1 MANCEN
7 GGEMQRVISLLAL
20 KPILYGLIG
29 MVISG
34 ISFPVAGVIVV
45 QNGLI
50 SMRYMLMHGVILGGV
65 AAVVLDIPMLVAVI
79 PLNVILVLIM
89 VRLNKEGCTLSVAS
103 TAMMVCTM
111 GLASLVSHVF
121 DVPAKDTL
129 EVLWGSPFA
138 LTRIDLILLIIL
150 GVLTISYVS
159 IFFRPISML
168 FFDKDIASSMRV
180 PVRVHNTVMVLTVA
194 LIVSVAMR
202 VLGALLIDALL
213 VLPVVGTSKRAKS
226 LKQLFIQSSV
236 TGLVLSLVG
245 YLLAL
250 LWNLPVS
257 GTLALLAVLVFV
269 LNSLFSGF
277 CKKHFNFFLEKGR
290 RK

>member
-1 MANCEN
+1 
-7 GGEMQRVISLLAL
+7 MQRIISLLAL

-29 MVISG
+29 MIISG

-50 SMRYMLMHGVILGGV
+50 PMRYMLMHGVILGGL
-65 AAVVLDIPMLVAVI
+65 AAVVLDIPMLLAVI

-89 VRLNKEGCTLSVAS
+89 VRLNKDGRTLSVAS

-111 GLASLVSHVF
+111 GLASLMSHIF

-138 LTRIDLILLIIL
+138 LTRMDLILLTIL
-150 GVLTISYVS
+150 GVLSISYVA
-159 IFFRPISML
+159 IFFRPITML
-168 FFDKDIASSMRV
+168 FFDKDIALSMKV
-180 PVRVHNTVMVLTVA
+180 PVRAHNTVMVLITA

-213 VLPVVGTSKRAKS
+213 VLPVVAVSKNAKS
-226 LKQLFIQSSV
+226 LKQLFFQSSV
-236 TGLVLSLVG
+236 TGLILSVVG

-257 GTLALLAVLVFV
+257 GTLALLAVATFL
-269 LNSLFSGF
+269 LNSLF
-277 CKKHFNFFLEKGR
+277 NFFLKKGFF
-290 RK
+290 KKGGKKI

>member
-1 MANCEN
+1 
-7 GGEMQRVISLLAL
+7 MQRIISLLTL

-29 MVISG
+29 MIISG
-34 ISFPVAGVIVV
+34 VSFPVAGVIVV

-50 SMRYMLMHGVILGGV
+50 PMRYMLMHGVILGGV
-65 AAVVLDIPMLVAVI
+65 AAVVLDVPMLVTVI

-89 VRLNKEGCTLSVAS
+89 VRLNKDGRTLSVAS

-138 LTRIDLILLIIL
+138 LTKMDLLLLAIL
-150 GVLTISYVS
+150 GLIAIFYVV
-159 IFFRPISML
+159 IFFRPISMV
-168 FFDKDIASSMRV
+168 FFDKDIALSMGV
-180 PVRVHNTVMVLTVA
+180 SVKAHNTVMVLITA

-213 VLPVVGTSKRAKS
+213 VLPVVGASKNAKS
-226 LKQLFIQSSV
+226 LKQLFIQSSI
-236 TGLVLSLVG
+236 TGLVLSLIG
-245 YLLAL
+245 YLVAL
-250 LWNLPVS
+250 QWNLPVS
-257 GTLALLAVLVFV
+257 GTLALLAVAAFILE
-269 LNSLFSGF
+269 SLQ
-277 CKKHFNFFLEKGR
+277 KHLKRGGR
-290 RK
+290 

>member
-1 MANCEN
+1 M
-7 GGEMQRVISLLAL
+7 AL

-29 MVISG
+29 MIISG

-50 SMRYMLMHGVILGGV
+50 PMRYMLMHGVILGGI
-65 AAVVLDIPMLVAVI
+65 AAVVLDTPMLLAVI
-79 PLNVILVLIM
+79 PLNVVLVLIM
-89 VRLNKEGCTLSVAS
+89 VRLNKDGRTLSVAS
-103 TAMMVCTM
+103 TVMMVCTM
-111 GLASLVSHVF
+111 GLASLMSHIF

-138 LTRIDLILLIIL
+138 LTRMDLILLTIL
-150 GVLTISYVS
+150 GVLSISYVA
-159 IFFRPISML
+159 IFFRPITML
-168 FFDKDIASSMRV
+168 FFDKDIALSMKV
-180 PVRVHNTVMVLTVA
+180 PVRAHNTVMVLITA

-213 VLPVVGTSKRAKS
+213 VLPVVAVSKNAKS
-226 LKQLFIQSSV
+226 LKQLFFQSSV
-236 TGLVLSLVG
+236 TGLVLSVVG

-257 GTLALLAVLVFV
+257 GSLALLAVATFL
-269 LNSLFSGF
+269 LNSLF
-277 CKKHFNFFLEKGR
+277 NFFLKKGFF
-290 RK
+290 KKGGKKI

>member
-1 MANCEN
+1 
-7 GGEMQRVISLLAL
+7 MQRIISLLAL

-29 MVISG
+29 MIISG

-50 SMRYMLMHGVILGGV
+50 PMRYMLMHGVILGGI
-65 AAVVLDIPMLVAVI
+65 AAVVLDTPMLLAVI
-79 PLNVILVLIM
+79 PLNVVLVLIM
-89 VRLNKEGCTLSVAS
+89 VRLNKDGRTLSVAS
-103 TAMMVCTM
+103 TVMMVCTM
-111 GLASLVSHVF
+111 GLASLMSHIF

-138 LTRIDLILLIIL
+138 LTRMDLILLTIL
-150 GVLTISYVS
+150 GVLSISYVA
-159 IFFRPISML
+159 IFFRPITML
-168 FFDKDIASSMRV
+168 FFDKDIALSMKV
-180 PVRVHNTVMVLTVA
+180 PVRAHNTVMVLITA

-213 VLPVVGTSKRAKS
+213 VLPVVAVSKNAKS
-226 LKQLFIQSSV
+226 LKQLFFQSSV
-236 TGLVLSLVG
+236 TGLVLSVVG

-257 GTLALLAVLVFV
+257 GSLALLAVATFL
-269 LNSLFSGF
+269 LNSLF
-277 CKKHFNFFLEKGR
+277 NFFLKKGFL
-290 RK
+290 KKGGKKI

>member
-1 MANCEN
+1 
-7 GGEMQRVISLLAL
+7 MQRIISLLAL

-29 MVISG
+29 MIISG

-50 SMRYMLMHGVILGGV
+50 PMRYMLMHGVILGGI
-65 AAVVLDIPMLVAVI
+65 AAVVLDIPMLLAVI

-89 VRLNKEGCTLSVAS
+89 VRLNKEGRTLSVSS

-111 GLASLVSHVF
+111 GLASLVSHIF

-138 LTRIDLILLIIL
+138 LTRMDLILLTIL
-150 GVLTISYVS
+150 GVLSISYVA
-159 IFFRPISML
+159 IFFRPITML
-168 FFDKDIASSMRV
+168 FFDKDIALSMKV
-180 PVRVHNTVMVLTVA
+180 PVRAHNTVMVLITA

-213 VLPVVGTSKRAKS
+213 VLPVVAVNKNAKS
-226 LKQLFIQSSV
+226 LKQLFFQSSV
-236 TGLVLSLVG
+236 TGLVLSVIG

-257 GTLALLAVLVFV
+257 GTLALLAVATFF
-269 LNSLFSGF
+269 LNSLF
-277 CKKHFNFFLEKGR
+277 NFFLKKGFF
-290 RK
+290 KKGGKKK

>member
-1 MANCEN
+1 
-7 GGEMQRVISLLAL
+7 MQRIISLLAL

-29 MVISG
+29 MIISG

-50 SMRYMLMHGVILGGV
+50 PMRYMLMHGVILGGI
-65 AAVVLDIPMLVAVI
+65 AAVVLDTPMLLAVI
-79 PLNVILVLIM
+79 PLNVVLVLIM
-89 VRLNKEGCTLSVAS
+89 VRLNKDGRTLSVAS
-103 TAMMVCTM
+103 TVMMVCTM
-111 GLASLVSHVF
+111 GLASLMSHIF

-138 LTRIDLILLIIL
+138 LTRMDLILLTIL
-150 GVLTISYVS
+150 GVLSISYVA
-159 IFFRPISML
+159 IFFRPITML
-168 FFDKDIASSMRV
+168 FFDKDIALSMKV
-180 PVRVHNTVMVLTVA
+180 PVRAHNTVMVLITA

-213 VLPVVGTSKRAKS
+213 VLPVVAVSKNAKS
-226 LKQLFIQSSV
+226 LKQLFFQSSV
-236 TGLVLSLVG
+236 TGLVLSVVG

-257 GTLALLAVLVFV
+257 GSLALLAVATFL
-269 LNSLFSGF
+269 LNSLF
-277 CKKHFNFFLEKGR
+277 NFFLKKGFF
-290 RK
+290 KKGGKKI

>member
-1 MANCEN
+1 
-7 GGEMQRVISLLAL
+7 MQRLISLLTL
-20 KPILYGLIG
+20 KPILFGLLG
-29 MVISG
+29 MLISG
-34 ISFPVAGVIVV
+34 ISFPIAGVIVV

-50 SMRYMLMHGVILGGV
+50 PMRYMLMHGVILGGV
-65 AAVVLDIPMLVAVI
+65 AALVLDVPMLAVVI
-79 PLNVILVLIM
+79 PLNVILVLVM
-89 VRLNKEGCTLSVAS
+89 VRLSKEGRNLSTAS
-103 TAMMVCTM
+103 AAMMVCTM
-111 GLASLVSHVF
+111 GLASLVSHLF

-138 LTRIDLILLIIL
+138 LTQTDLILLASLAVLAIL
-150 GVLTISYVS
+150 YIA
-159 IFFRPISML
+159 IFFTPISMI
-168 FFDKDIASSMRV
+168 FFDKDIASSMGV
-180 PVRVHNTVMVLTVA
+180 PVRTHNTIMVLITA

-213 VLPVVGTSKRAKS
+213 VLPVVGASKNAKS

-257 GTLALLAVLVFV
+257 GTLAMLAVVTFIF
-269 LNSLFSGF
+269 NSVTEKLKR
-277 CKKHFNFFLEKGR
+277 KK
-290 RK
+290 

>member
-1 MANCEN
+1 
-7 GGEMQRVISLLAL
+7 MQRLVGLLAL

-50 SMRYMLMHGVILGGV
+50 PMRYMLMHGVILGGV
-65 AAVVLDIPMLVAVI
+65 AAVVLDIPMLVVVI

-89 VRLNKEGCTLSVAS
+89 VRLNKDGRTLSVAS

-138 LTRIDLILLIIL
+138 LTRMDLILLAIL
-150 GVLTISYVS
+150 GALALSYVW

-168 FFDKDIASSMRV
+168 FFDKDIASSMGV
-180 PVRVHNTVMVLTVA
+180 PVGVHNTVMVLITA

-213 VLPVVGTSKRAKS
+213 VLPVVGASKNAKS
-226 LKQLFIQSSV
+226 LKQLFVQSSI
-236 TGLVLSLVG
+236 TGLVLSVVG

-257 GTLALLAVLVFV
+257 GTLALLAVVVFLLNV
-269 LNSLFSGF
+269 L
-277 CKKHFNFFLEKGR
+277 FNFFFEKVL
-290 RK
+290 

>member
-1 MANCEN
+1 
-7 GGEMQRVISLLAL
+7 MQRLIGLLAL

-29 MVISG
+29 MIISG
-34 ISFPVAGVIVV
+34 ISFPIAGVIVV

-65 AAVVLDIPMLVAVI
+65 VAVVLEIPMLVAVI
-79 PLNVILVLIM
+79 PLNVMLVLIM
-89 VRLNKEGCTLSVAS
+89 VRLNKDGRTLSTAS

-138 LTRIDLILLIIL
+138 LTKTDLVLLAIL
-150 GVLTISYVS
+150 GLLVISYVC

-168 FFDKDIASSMRV
+168 FFDKDIALSMGV
-180 PVRVHNTVMVLTVA
+180 PVKAHNTIIVLITA

-213 VLPVVGTSKRAKS
+213 VLPVVGANKNAKS

-236 TGLVLSLVG
+236 TGLVLSVVG
-245 YLLAL
+245 YMLAL

-257 GTLALLAVLVFV
+257 GMLALLSVVVFIF
-269 LNSLFSGF
+269 NSVF
-277 CKKHFNFFLEKGR
+277 KKAFVKSA
-290 RK
+290 KVY

>member
-1 MANCEN
+1 
-7 GGEMQRVISLLAL
+7 MQRLIGLLAL

-29 MVISG
+29 MIISG
-34 ISFPVAGVIVV
+34 ISFPIAGVIVV

-65 AAVVLDIPMLVAVI
+65 VAVVLEIPMLVAVI
-79 PLNVILVLIM
+79 PLNVMLVLIM
-89 VRLNKEGCTLSVAS
+89 VRLNKDGRKLSTAS

-138 LTRIDLILLIIL
+138 LTKTDLVLLAIL
-150 GVLTISYVS
+150 GLLVISYVF

-168 FFDKDIASSMRV
+168 FFDKDIALSMGV
-180 PVRVHNTVMVLTVA
+180 PVKAHNTIIVLITA

-213 VLPVVGTSKRAKS
+213 VLPVVGANKNAKS

-236 TGLVLSLVG
+236 TGLVLSVVG
-245 YLLAL
+245 YMLAL

-257 GTLALLAVLVFV
+257 GMLALLSVVVFI
-269 LNSLFSGF
+269 LNSVF
-277 CKKHFNFFLEKGR
+277 KKAFVKSA
-290 RK
+290 KVY

>member
-1 MANCEN
+1 
-7 GGEMQRVISLLAL
+7 MQRLVGLLAL

-29 MVISG
+29 MIISG
-34 ISFPVAGVIVV
+34 ISFPIAGVIVV

-50 SMRYMLMHGVILGGV
+50 PMRYMLMHGVILGGV
-65 AAVVLDIPMLVAVI
+65 AAVVLDIPMLVAII
-79 PLNVILVLIM
+79 PLNVMLVLIM
-89 VRLNKEGCTLSVAS
+89 VRLNKDGRTLSTAS

-138 LTRIDLILLIIL
+138 LTKTDLILLAIL
-150 GVLTISYVS
+150 GLLVISYVC

-168 FFDKDIASSMRV
+168 FFDKDIALSMGV
-180 PVRVHNTVMVLTVA
+180 PVRAHNTIMVLITA

-213 VLPVVGTSKRAKS
+213 VLPVVGANKNAKS

-236 TGLVLSLVG
+236 TGLVLSVVG
-245 YLLAL
+245 YMLAL

-257 GTLALLAVLVFV
+257 GMLALLSVVVFI
-269 LNSLFSGF
+269 LNSVFKS
-277 CKKHFNFFLEKGR
+277 FLQKA
-290 RK
+290 

>member
-1 MANCEN
+1 
-7 GGEMQRVISLLAL
+7 MQRIISLLAL

-29 MVISG
+29 MIISG

-50 SMRYMLMHGVILGGV
+50 PMRYMLMHGVILGGI
-65 AAVVLDIPMLVAVI
+65 AAVVLDIPMLLAVI

-89 VRLNKEGCTLSVAS
+89 VRLNKEGRTLSVSS

-111 GLASLVSHVF
+111 GLASLVSHIF

-138 LTRIDLILLIIL
+138 LTRMDLILLTIL
-150 GVLTISYVS
+150 GVLSISYVA
-159 IFFRPISML
+159 IFFRPITML
-168 FFDKDIASSMRV
+168 FFDKDIALSMKV
-180 PVRVHNTVMVLTVA
+180 PVRAHNTVMVLITA

-213 VLPVVGTSKRAKS
+213 VLPVVAVNKNAKS
-226 LKQLFIQSSV
+226 LKQLFFQSSV
-236 TGLVLSLVG
+236 TGLVLSVAG

-257 GTLALLAVLVFV
+257 GTLALLAVATFF
-269 LNSLFSGF
+269 LNSLF
-277 CKKHFNFFLEKGR
+277 NFFLKKGFF
-290 RK
+290 KKGGKKK

>member
-1 MANCEN
+1 
-7 GGEMQRVISLLAL
+7 MQRIISLLAL

-29 MVISG
+29 MIISG

-50 SMRYMLMHGVILGGV
+50 PMRYMLMHGVILGGI
-65 AAVVLDIPMLVAVI
+65 AAVVLDTPMLLAVI
-79 PLNVILVLIM
+79 PLNVVLVLIM
-89 VRLNKEGCTLSVAS
+89 VRLNKDGRTLSVAS
-103 TAMMVCTM
+103 TVMMVCTM
-111 GLASLVSHVF
+111 GLASLMSHIF

-138 LTRIDLILLIIL
+138 LTRMDLILLTIL
-150 GVLTISYVS
+150 GVLSISYVA
-159 IFFRPISML
+159 IFFRPITML
-168 FFDKDIASSMRV
+168 FFDKDIALSMKV
-180 PVRVHNTVMVLTVA
+180 PVRAHNTVMVLITA

-213 VLPVVGTSKRAKS
+213 VLPVVAVSKNAKS
-226 LKQLFIQSSV
+226 LKQLFFQSSV
-236 TGLVLSLVG
+236 TGLVLSVVG

-257 GTLALLAVLVFV
+257 GSLALLTVATFL
-269 LNSLFSGF
+269 LNSLF
-277 CKKHFNFFLEKGR
+277 NFFLKKGFF
-290 RK
+290 KKGGKKI

>member
-1 MANCEN
+1 
-7 GGEMQRVISLLAL
+7 MQRLISLLSL
-20 KPILYGLIG
+20 KPILFGLVG
-29 MVISG
+29 MLISG
-34 ISFPVAGVIVV
+34 ISFPLAGVIVV

-50 SMRYMLMHGVILGGV
+50 PMRYMLMHGVILGGV
-65 AAVVLDIPMLVAVI
+65 AALVLDIPMLAVVI

-89 VRLNKEGCTLSVAS
+89 IHLSKEGHNLSTAS
-103 TAMMVCTM
+103 SAMMVCTM
-111 GLASLVSHVF
+111 GLASLVSHLF

-138 LTRIDLILLIIL
+138 LNQTDLLLLATLGALAIL
-150 GVLTISYVS
+150 YVA
-159 IFFRPISML
+159 FFFIPLSMI
-168 FFDKDIASSMRV
+168 FFDKDIASSLGV
-180 PVRVHNTVMVLTVA
+180 PVKLHNTIMVLITA

-213 VLPVVGTSKRAKS
+213 VLPVVGASKNAKS
-226 LKQLFIQSSV
+226 LKQLFIQSSL

-257 GTLALLAVLVFV
+257 GTLAMLAVVAFIINTV
-269 LNSLFSGF
+269 IEKFKR
-277 CKKHFNFFLEKGR
+277 KKWKKPLLS
-290 RK
+290 